1 MGANKATRI
10 NPFIVNGKTVDIHI
24 TVRGSDWYWAV
35 MSIMGTT
42 LLVILGVSLLRPRTH
57 RVFHHI
63 LAIVAVV
70 ATVMSFSL
78 ASNLGWTPI
87 DVEWHRSDPKV
98 AGINRQIWWVRY
110 CGWFI
115 IWPLLTLSL
124 CLTAVMPLAN
134 TVWSCFLSA
143 AMAVLALV
151 GAMVRS
157 DYKWGYYTFWC
168 ACWFALL
175 FNLLFSARRH
185 ARSLGN
191 DVGFAFL
198 ATSSW
203 FLFLWML
210 YPICW
215 GISEG
220 GNIIPPD
227 SEFVFYGVLDCCLIP
242 LGSAILL
249 WSHWKID
256 PKRLGLY
263 MRDYNDPIP
272 GVSAAIHDEKTSRAA
287 DVAGDHPETTTGVTN
302 GATANPPT
310 ASPTV

>member
-78 ASNLGWTPI
+78 AGLPLMWSGTEVTQKLPVSIAKSGGSAIAAGMSENSNPFSKIKSPNKQT
-87 DVEWHRSDPKV
+87 R
-98 AGINRQIWWVRY
+98 
-110 CGWFI
+110 FI

-157 DYKWGYYTFWC
+157 DYKWGTFC
-168 ACWFALL
+168 RTLI
-175 FNLLFSARRH
+175 SAPSNH
-185 ARSLGN
+185 
-191 DVGFAFL
+191 
-198 ATSSW
+198 
-203 FLFLWML
+203 
-210 YPICW
+210 
-215 GISEG
+215 
-220 GNIIPPD
+220 
-227 SEFVFYGVLDCCLIP
+227 
-242 LGSAILL
+242 
-249 WSHWKID
+249 
-256 PKRLGLY
+256 
-263 MRDYNDPIP
+263 
-272 GVSAAIHDEKTSRAA
+272 
-287 DVAGDHPETTTGVTN
+287 
-302 GATANPPT
+302 
-310 ASPTV
+310 